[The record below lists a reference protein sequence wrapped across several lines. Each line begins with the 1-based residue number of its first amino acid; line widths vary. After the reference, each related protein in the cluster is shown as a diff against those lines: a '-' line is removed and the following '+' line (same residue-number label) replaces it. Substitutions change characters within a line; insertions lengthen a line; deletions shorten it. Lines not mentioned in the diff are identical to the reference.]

1 MMKFLVIFLLIV
13 ALVILIGLFIMSAKL
28 LKHAQKQS
36 SASNFKSKEAN
47 KDAE

>member
-1 MMKFLVIFLLIV
+1 M

-28 LKHAQKQS
+28 LKHAQTQS
-36 SASNFKSKEAN
+36 STSYLKTKEEN

>member
-1 MMKFLVIFLLIV
+1 MMKFRGILLLIV

-28 LKHAQKQS
+28 LKHAQKHS
-36 SASNFKSKEAN
+36 SASNFKAKEEN